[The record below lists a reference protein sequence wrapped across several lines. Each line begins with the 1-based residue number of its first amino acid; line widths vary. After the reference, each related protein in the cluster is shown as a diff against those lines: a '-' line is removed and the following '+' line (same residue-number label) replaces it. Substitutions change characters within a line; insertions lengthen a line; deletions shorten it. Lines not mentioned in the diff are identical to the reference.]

1 MNGSA
6 GELSDQ
12 AWDKVKPPATMN
24 RRRLEG
30 TNTALLVLTS
40 VVFVSRVVVRLARR
54 KRFELHDLFCWLSY
68 ICYVCMWVM
77 YRYEN
82 DPLYRAEGVQR
93 GEIAPYPK
101 ISESPTTVLYEIVL
115 N

>member
-1 MNGSA
+1 MNGNA

-40 VVFVSRVVVRLARR
+40 VFFVSRVVVRLARR

-93 GEIAPYPK
+93 GEIPPYPN
-101 ISESPTTVLYEIVL
+101 ISKSPTTVLYEIVL